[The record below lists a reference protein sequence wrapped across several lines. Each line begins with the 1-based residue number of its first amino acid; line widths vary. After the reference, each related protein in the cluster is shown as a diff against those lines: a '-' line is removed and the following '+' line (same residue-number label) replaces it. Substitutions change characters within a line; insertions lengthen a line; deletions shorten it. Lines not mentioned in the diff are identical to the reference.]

1 VAGYNSYVHLVHRPT
16 VFDDNHVVKN
26 PIPVEQ
32 ALHGFDRVA
41 PASIDTP
48 LSQLGCGPPGASKT
62 SYWPNESRQFPLSKW
77 QAAVPRLRR
86 APCSLFLEQNAFN
99 HCDGR
104 HNSRES
110 SVDIPTSERK
120 MQMPLRLTIATPL
133 LDIETKWM
141 PSGLF
146 AEIERLARIF
156 AEPDATAERSRPR
169 SCELAAQR
177 NTRA

>member
-1 VAGYNSYVHLVHRPT
+1 
-16 VFDDNHVVKN
+16 
-26 PIPVEQ
+26 
-32 ALHGFDRVA
+32 
-41 PASIDTP
+41 
-48 LSQLGCGPPGASKT
+48 
-62 SYWPNESRQFPLSKW
+62 
-77 QAAVPRLRR
+77 
-86 APCSLFLEQNAFN
+86 LEQNAFN